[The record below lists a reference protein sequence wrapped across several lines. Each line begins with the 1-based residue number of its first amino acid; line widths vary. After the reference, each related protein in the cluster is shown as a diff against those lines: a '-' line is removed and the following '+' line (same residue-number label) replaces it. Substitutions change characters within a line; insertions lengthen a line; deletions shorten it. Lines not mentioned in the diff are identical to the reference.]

1 VPIGNDQAHSRA
13 HRAWRRIWCRSGAE
27 GVDRGGRR
35 KQQGHK
41 RTRRATLGEASSRR
55 PRPPENGDGDGPRG
69 RARCHLCEL
78 AYCERTS
85 AEPPETTDLIR
96 FCPPLHPFVSERAS
110 YGKVAQMV
118 FSWGRASANNYLDSH
133 RPREGRVFTY
143 SQVLAGLGMCSTERF
158 VLSSR
163 RILLFDRCIACPSAF
178 PTRSSCC

>member
-1 VPIGNDQAHSRA
+1 MPTRITPARLLFHQTIPSPGSSPARFQPRA
-13 HRAWRRIWCRSGAE
+13 FMPFLS
-27 GVDRGGRR
+27 
-35 KQQGHK
+35 K
-41 RTRRATLGEASSRR
+41 RGEAGAPCR
-55 PRPPENGDGDGPRG
+55 EGGGGQIHN
-69 RARCHLCEL
+69 
-78 AYCERTS
+78 TI